1 MQHYSRSL
9 TCRDHFIHQ
18 LETFL
23 QHWDVWLCPVMP
35 GLAFEH
41 KQTLKFLGSPVGG
54 WLPVDE
60 GLLPYWQW
68 GITFTCIFNLMGNPV
83 VTLPIRHLQKLD
95 FTSSS
100 TRASNSI
107 SEISISFTQVG
118 LPIGVQVVGRRW
130 QDMQL
135 LAVADIIISQVS

>member
-1 MQHYSRSL
+1 
-9 TCRDHFIHQ
+9 
-18 LETFL
+18 
-23 QHWDVWLCPVMP
+23 
-35 GLAFEH
+35 
-41 KQTLKFLGSPVGG
+41 
-54 WLPVDE
+54 
-60 GLLPYWQW
+60 
-68 GITFTCIFNLMGNPV
+68 MGNPV